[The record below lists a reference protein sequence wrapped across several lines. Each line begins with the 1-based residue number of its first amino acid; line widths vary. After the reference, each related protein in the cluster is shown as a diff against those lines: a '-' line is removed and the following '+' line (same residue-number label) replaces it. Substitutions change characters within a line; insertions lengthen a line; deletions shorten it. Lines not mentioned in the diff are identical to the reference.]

1 MIHFYLLG
9 VFFGRRLLAECD
21 LVSLYVHL
29 CVADSQPFPSEVVKV
44 RLTIVNQQF
53 EKLSLL
59 KGDSIYSVHLLIHFC
74 S

>member
-29 CVADSQPFPSEVVKV
+29 CVADSQSFPSEVVKV

-53 EKLSLL
+53 EKLSIL
-59 KGDSIYSVHLLIHFC
+59 KADSIYSVHLLLHFC